1 MASPTELQHGVAADQ
16 RATTDDRVVPRWE
29 WRAFE
34 RSFVTPPGGDEP
46 AAVDAPVERDETY
59 LLSLLS
65 PHNVK
70 IRDGRLDIKRLER
83 TGADGLERW
92 RPVFKEAFPIDAD
105 TLATACEAWG
115 IPGPA
120 GDTPAHS
127 LADLLRNV
135 VVPHRQLRIVTLTK
149 RRLPISVAGCRG
161 ERAHITVGGH
171 HWNSVSFEDADPA
184 RVLAALAELKLD
196 PAANENFPRAL
207 KRILGLPDHWSS
219 PSAPLAG

>member
-1 MASPTELQHGVAADQ
+1 MASPSELKRGVVSDVS
-16 RATTDDRVVPRWE
+16 ATADDRVVPRWE

-34 RSFVTPPGGDEP
+34 RSFVLPPS
-46 AAVDAPVERDETY
+46 AAEVERFDAPVERDETY

-65 PHNVK
+65 PHSVK

-83 TGADGLERW
+83 SEAHGLELW
-92 RPVFKEAFPIDAD
+92 RPVLRAAFPVEAGA
-105 TLATACEAWG
+105 LAAGCDAWG
-115 IPGPA
+115 VPGPA

-127 LADLLRNV
+127 LADLVRNV

-149 RRLPISVAGCRG
+149 RRLPITVAGCRG
-161 ERAHITVGGH
+161 ERAQITVGGH
-171 HWNSVSFEDADPA
+171 HWNTVVFEDADPG

-207 KRILGLPDHWSS
+207 KRILGLPDHASS
-219 PSAPLAG
+219 PAAPRAG

>member
-1 MASPTELQHGVAADQ
+1 VVSASELKGGVASDGS
-16 RATTDDRVVPRWE
+16 ATADDRVVPRWE

-34 RSFVTPPGGDEP
+34 RSFVVPPSGADAERF
-46 AAVDAPVERDETY
+46 DAPVERDETY

-70 IRDGRLDIKRLER
+70 IRDGRVDIKRLER
-83 TGADGLERW
+83 TEANGLELW
-92 RPVFKEAFPIDAD
+92 RPVLKGAFPIETGA
-105 TLATACEAWG
+105 LAAACEAWG

-127 LADLLRNV
+127 LAELLQNV

-149 RRLPISVAGCRG
+149 RRLPITVAGCRG

-171 HWNSVSFEDADPA
+171 HWNTVTFEDADPA

-196 PAANENFPRAL
+196 PTANENFPRAL

-219 PSAPLAG
+219 PSVPLAG